1 MSLVTRCPKCDSGFA
16 VTADLLRLHDGLV
29 RCGQC
34 SHVFDGFE
42 CLQDSL
48 PTLTQKV
55 GEQTVLTQ
63 DTETEP
69 APEISPATQQITSPA
84 VPAAPQVFRMV
95 AERRAPATAT
105 WPSKPASSLQPF
117 PNAAPNEPTDSIE
130 PSLTTYPSVPLSARS
145 EPVFKSFGQAQ
156 ATLAVGDVPV
166 PERTEPA
173 VKIVG
178 EARLRGD
185 DPSAF
190 GRTVPDFM
198 EDEEP
203 ESPSRALIWLSG
215 AVALSLVLLG
225 QLLYVYRDDVASS
238 VPSLRPLLEQACRP
252 LGCEVGYVRRIERIF
267 VVGSSLQL
275 ATNQA
280 VAQARVHDYVL
291 RLTLQNRYDRAQPW
305 PSLMVV
311 FSDASGTVVIRRA
324 LAPSEYLPADLL
336 ARPFGAQ
343 QEASLEIPM
352 QVAGSPVSGFE
363 VKKFFP

>member
-55 GEQTVLTQ
+55 SEQIAVTQEPETETAPETEQTK
-63 DTETEP
+63 P
-69 APEISPATQQITSPA
+69 PA
-84 VPAAPQVFRMV
+84 VPLAPQVFRMV
-95 AERRAPATAT
+95 AERRAPASAT
-105 WPSKPASSLQPF
+105 WSSKPASSLQPSL
-117 PNAAPNEPTDSIE
+117 NTAPTESTDLTE
-130 PSLTTYPSVPLSARS
+130 PSLTTYPSAPLSARS
-145 EPVFKSFGQAQ
+145 EPVFKSFGHPQASP
-156 ATLAVGDVPV
+156 AVGGVPV
-166 PERTEPA
+166 RERTEPA

-238 VPSLRPLLEQACRP
+238 VPTLRPILEQACRP

-280 VAQARVHDYVL
+280 VSQTRVHDYVL
-291 RLTLQNRYDRAQPW
+291 SLTLQNRYDRAQPW

-324 LAPSEYLPADLL
+324 LAPSDYLPADLL

-352 QVAGSPVSGFE
+352 QVMGSPVSGFE
-363 VKKFFP
+363 VEKFFP

>member
-55 GEQTVLTQ
+55 DVHTVVTQAPKPEPEQV
-63 DTETEP
+63 
-69 APEISPATQQITSPA
+69 A
-84 VPAAPQVFRMV
+84 VPIAPQVFRMA
-95 AERRAPATAT
+95 AEHRAPTTTALA
-105 WPSKPASSLQPF
+105 SKPA
-117 PNAAPNEPTDSIE
+117 A
-130 PSLTTYPSVPLSARS
+130 SLTTLESAPMLGRS
-145 EPVFKSFGQAQ
+145 EPIFKSLIDAS
-156 ATLAVGDVPV
+156 AAPV
-166 PERTEPA
+166 AADLPAPERAEPA

-185 DPSAF
+185 DPSAS

-203 ESPSRALIWLSG
+203 ELPSRALVWLSG
-215 AVALSLVLLG
+215 AVALSLVLFG

-238 VPSLRPLLEQACRP
+238 VPTLRPLLDQACRP

-280 VAQARVHDYVL
+280 VAEARVHDYVL
-291 RLTLQNRYDRAQPW
+291 RLTLQNRFDRAQPW

-324 LAPSEYLPADLL
+324 LAPLEYLPADIL

-352 QVAGSPVSGFE
+352 QVMGSPVSGFE
-363 VKKFFP
+363 VEKFFP

>member
-55 GEQTVLTQ
+55 GEQKAVIPESEP
-63 DTETEP
+63 ETEP
-69 APEISPATQQITSPA
+69 ETAQAKLSA
-84 VPAAPQVFRMV
+84 VPAAPEAPQVFRMV
-95 AERRAPATAT
+95 AERRAPTTAAWASKSAASFQSSATT
-105 WPSKPASSLQPF
+105 EPA
-117 PNAAPNEPTDSIE
+117 E
-130 PSLTTYPSVPLSARS
+130 PSLTTQPLGPVSARS
-145 EPVFKSFGQAQ
+145 EPVFKSVTDASVIPG
-156 ATLAVGDVPV
+156 TPDLLAPD
-166 PERTEPA
+166 RAEPA

-203 ESPSRALIWLSG
+203 ESPARALAWLAG
-215 AVALSLVLLG
+215 AVVLSLVLLG

-275 ATNQA
+275 ATNQP
-280 VAQARVHDYVL
+280 VAEARVHDYVL
-291 RLTLQNRYDRAQPW
+291 RLTLQNRFDRAQPW

-324 LAPSEYLPADLL
+324 LEPSAYLPADLL

-352 QVAGSPVSGFE
+352 RVTGSPVSGFE
-363 VKKFFP
+363 VEKFFP

>member
-34 SHVFDGFE
+34 SNVFDGFE
-42 CLQDSL
+42 WLQDSL

-55 GEQTVLTQ
+55 GDQTTLTPALESELAQ
-63 DTETEP
+63 EP
-69 APEISPATQQITSPA
+69 AKVTVPA
-84 VPAAPQVFRMV
+84 VPAAAPEVFRMV
-95 AERRAPATAT
+95 AERRAPTTAA
-105 WPSKPASSLQPF
+105 WASKPGLSFRPAV
-117 PNAAPNEPTDSIE
+117 NTEPIE
-130 PSLTTYPSVPLSARS
+130 PSLTTHPSAPVSGRS
-145 EPVFKSFGQAQ
+145 EPVFKSFTDQTAEP
-156 ATLAVGDVPV
+156 DWPV
-166 PERTEPA
+166 SERAEPA

-203 ESPSRALIWLSG
+203 ESSSRAMVWLSG

-238 VPSLRPLLEQACRP
+238 VPTLRPLLEQACRP

-275 ATNQA
+275 ATNQP
-280 VAQARVHDYVL
+280 VAGVHDFVL
-291 RLTLQNRYDRAQPW
+291 RLTLQNRFDRAQPW

-324 LAPSEYLPADLL
+324 LAPSEYLPSDLL

-352 QVAGSPVSGFE
+352 RVTGSTVSGFE
-363 VKKFFP
+363 VEKFFP

>member
-48 PTLTQKV
+48 PTLTQKIV
-55 GEQTVLTQ
+55 DETAINQDPEPVPEQKLAQSTV
-63 DTETEP
+63 P
-69 APEISPATQQITSPA
+69 AA
-84 VPAAPQVFRMV
+84 PAAPQVFRV
-95 AERRAPATAT
+95 AAERRAPSTAASA
-105 WPSKPASSLQPF
+105 PKPAGSFQSS
-117 PNAAPNEPTDSIE
+117 AISEPIE
-130 PSLTTYPSVPLSARS
+130 PPEPSQTTYASTPVPGRS
-145 EPVFKSFGQAQ
+145 EPVFKSF
-156 ATLAVGDVPV
+156 TDSPV
-166 PERTEPA
+166 TDRAEPA

-203 ESPSRALIWLSG
+203 ESPSRALVWLMG

-238 VPSLRPLLEQACRP
+238 VPTVRPLLEQACRP

-275 ATNQA
+275 ATNQS
-280 VAQARVHDYVL
+280 VAEAREHDYVL
-291 RLTLQNRYDRAQPW
+291 RLTLQNRFDRAQPW

-324 LAPSEYLPADLL
+324 LVPSEYLPSDLL

-352 QVAGSPVSGFE
+352 RVTGSPVSGFE
-363 VKKFFP
+363 VEKFFP

>member
-1 MSLVTRCPKCDSGFA
+1 VSLVTRCPKCDSGFA

-55 GEQTVLTQ
+55 SEQIAVTQEPETETAPETEQTK
-63 DTETEP
+63 P
-69 APEISPATQQITSPA
+69 PA
-84 VPAAPQVFRMV
+84 VPLAPQVFRMV
-95 AERRAPATAT
+95 AERRAPASAT
-105 WPSKPASSLQPF
+105 WSSKPASSLQPSL
-117 PNAAPNEPTDSIE
+117 NTAPTESTDLTE
-130 PSLTTYPSVPLSARS
+130 PSLTTYPSAPLSARS
-145 EPVFKSFGQAQ
+145 EPVFKSFGHPQASP
-156 ATLAVGDVPV
+156 AVGGVPV
-166 PERTEPA
+166 RERTEPA

-238 VPSLRPLLEQACRP
+238 VPTLRPILEQACRP

-280 VAQARVHDYVL
+280 VSQTRVHDYVL
-291 RLTLQNRYDRAQPW
+291 SLTLQNRYDRAQPW

-324 LAPSEYLPADLL
+324 LAPSDYLPADLL

-352 QVAGSPVSGFE
+352 QVMGSPVSGFE
-363 VKKFFP
+363 VEKFFP

>member
-55 GEQTVLTQ
+55 GEQATVTAEPESKSEPEPTR
-63 DTETEP
+63 DTVP
-69 APEISPATQQITSPA
+69 IAAAAPAT
-84 VPAAPQVFRMV
+84 PQVFRMV
-95 AERRAPATAT
+95 AQRRAPTLPDWGSKSAPSAQSTA
-105 WPSKPASSLQPF
+105 
-117 PNAAPNEPTDSIE
+117 PTESTE
-130 PSLTTYPSVPLSARS
+130 PSLATYPSAPVSGRS
-145 EPVFKSFGQAQ
+145 EPVFKSLTEASVMSGTPDLPA
-156 ATLAVGDVPV
+156 PS
-166 PERTEPA
+166 RTEPA

-190 GRTVPDFM
+190 GRSVPEFM

-203 ESPSRALIWLSG
+203 ESPSRALVWLSG
-215 AVALSLVLLG
+215 AVVLSLVLLG

-238 VPSLRPLLEQACRP
+238 VPTLRPLLERACQP

-275 ATNQA
+275 ATNQS
-280 VAQARVHDYVL
+280 VAEARVHDYVL
-291 RLTLQNRYDRAQPW
+291 RLTLQNRFDRAQPW

-324 LAPSEYLPADLL
+324 LAPSAYLPADLL

-352 QVAGSPVSGFE
+352 QVKGSPISGFE
-363 VKKFFP
+363 VEKFFP

>member
-16 VTADLLRLHDGLV
+16 VTVDLLRLHDGLV

-55 GEQTVLTQ
+55 SDEIAVTQEPETDPVPETEQTKL
-63 DTETEP
+63 
-69 APEISPATQQITSPA
+69 PA
-84 VPAAPQVFRMV
+84 VAVAPQVFRMV
-95 AERRAPATAT
+95 AERRAPNTAA
-105 WPSKPASSLQPF
+105 WASKPAASLQSSV
-117 PNAAPNEPTDSIE
+117 NNGSTEPTDSIE
-130 PSLTTYPSVPLSARS
+130 PSLTTYPSPPLSARS

-156 ATLAVGDVPV
+156 ATPAVGDVPA
-166 PERTEPA
+166 PERNEPA

-203 ESPSRALIWLSG
+203 ESPSKALIWLSG

-238 VPSLRPLLEQACRP
+238 VPTLRPLLEQACRP
-252 LGCEVGYVRRIERIF
+252 VGCEVGYVRRIERIF
-267 VVGSSLQL
+267 VVGSSLRL

-280 VAQARVHDYVL
+280 VAQTRVHDYVL
-291 RLTLQNRYDRAQPW
+291 SLTLQNRYDRAQPW

-352 QVAGSPVSGFE
+352 QVMGSPVSGFE
-363 VKKFFP
+363 VEKFFP

>member
-55 GEQTVLTQ
+55 GEQSTPTPALESELEQ
-63 DTETEP
+63 EP
-69 APEISPATQQITSPA
+69 AKVMVP
-84 VPAAPQVFRMV
+84 VMPAASAAPEVFRMV
-95 AERRAPATAT
+95 AERRAPTTAA
-105 WPSKPASSLQPF
+105 WASKPSSSFQSSVTT
-117 PNAAPNEPTDSIE
+117 EPTE
-130 PSLTTYPSVPLSARS
+130 PSLTTYPSAPVSGRS
-145 EPVFKSFGQAQ
+145 EPVFKSFTDETAE
-156 ATLAVGDVPV
+156 PEWSV
-166 PERTEPA
+166 PERAEPA

-238 VPSLRPLLEQACRP
+238 VPTLRPLLEQVCRP

-275 ATNQA
+275 ATNQP
-280 VAQARVHDYVL
+280 VASVHDYVL
-291 RLTLQNRYDRAQPW
+291 RLTLQNRFDRAQPW

-324 LAPSEYLPADLL
+324 LAPSEYLPPDLL

-352 QVAGSPVSGFE
+352 RVTGSTVSGFE
-363 VKKFFP
+363 VEKFFP

>member
-1 MSLVTRCPKCDSGFA
+1 

-55 GEQTVLTQ
+55 SEQIAVTQEPETETAPETEQTK
-63 DTETEP
+63 P
-69 APEISPATQQITSPA
+69 PA
-84 VPAAPQVFRMV
+84 VPVAPQVFRMV
-95 AERRAPATAT
+95 AERRAPASAT
-105 WPSKPASSLQPF
+105 WSSKPASSLQPSL
-117 PNAAPNEPTDSIE
+117 NTAPTESTDLTE
-130 PSLTTYPSVPLSARS
+130 PSLTTYPSAPLSARS
-145 EPVFKSFGQAQ
+145 EPVFKSFGHPQASP
-156 ATLAVGDVPV
+156 AVGGVPV
-166 PERTEPA
+166 RERTEPA

-238 VPSLRPLLEQACRP
+238 VPTLRPILEQACRP

-280 VAQARVHDYVL
+280 VSQTRVHDYVL
-291 RLTLQNRYDRAQPW
+291 SLTLQNRYDRAQPW

-324 LAPSEYLPADLL
+324 LAPSDYLPADLL

-352 QVAGSPVSGFE
+352 QVMGSPVSGFE
-363 VKKFFP
+363 VEKFFP

>member
-1 MSLVTRCPKCDSGFA
+1 VSLVTRCPKCDSGFA

-55 GEQTVLTQ
+55 GEQSTPTPALESELEQ
-63 DTETEP
+63 EP
-69 APEISPATQQITSPA
+69 AKVT
-84 VPAAPQVFRMV
+84 VPVMPTASAAPEVFRMV
-95 AERRAPATAT
+95 AERRAPTTAA
-105 WPSKPASSLQPF
+105 WASKPASSFQSSVTT
-117 PNAAPNEPTDSIE
+117 EPTE
-130 PSLTTYPSVPLSARS
+130 PSLTTYPSAPVSGRS
-145 EPVFKSFGQAQ
+145 EPVFKSFTDETAE
-156 ATLAVGDVPV
+156 PEWSV
-166 PERTEPA
+166 PERAEPA

-238 VPSLRPLLEQACRP
+238 VPTLRPLLEQVCRP

-275 ATNQA
+275 ATNQP
-280 VAQARVHDYVL
+280 VAGVHDYVL
-291 RLTLQNRYDRAQPW
+291 RLTLQNRFDRAQPW

-324 LAPSEYLPADLL
+324 LAPSEYLPPDLL

-352 QVAGSPVSGFE
+352 RVTGSTVSGFE
-363 VKKFFP
+363 VEKFFP

>member
-55 GEQTVLTQ
+55 VDETAINQEPEPVPEQKPPQST
-63 DTETEP
+63 
-69 APEISPATQQITSPA
+69 
-84 VPAAPQVFRMV
+84 VPAAPVAPVAPQVFRMV
-95 AERRAPATAT
+95 AERRAPSTAALA
-105 WPSKPASSLQPF
+105 SKPAGSFQSSAISKP
-117 PNAAPNEPTDSIE
+117 IE
-130 PSLTTYPSVPLSARS
+130 PSVPSQTTYASTPVSGRS
-145 EPVFKSFGQAQ
+145 EPIFKTFTDS
-156 ATLAVGDVPV
+156 PV
-166 PERTEPA
+166 PDRAEPA

-203 ESPSRALIWLSG
+203 ESPSRALVWLTG

-225 QLLYVYRDDVASS
+225 QLLYVYRDDVATS
-238 VPSLRPLLEQACRP
+238 VPTLRPLLEQACQP

-275 ATNQA
+275 ATNQS
-280 VAQARVHDYVL
+280 VAEAREHDYVL
-291 RLTLQNRYDRAQPW
+291 RLTLQNRFDRAQPW

-324 LAPSEYLPADLL
+324 LVPSEYLPPDLL

-352 QVAGSPVSGFE
+352 RVTGSPVSGFE
-363 VKKFFP
+363 VEKFFP